1 MPLGLDYGLIAALCW
16 GSTDVLATIGGR
28 RLGSLP
34 VVAIAQAASLL
45 VVVILAIVQGSGL
58 PSDPGALAASLFFG
72 VVAAGAYLSFFT
84 ALRIGPLAVVSP
96 VVAAYGGLTVVAA
109 VLIRNET
116 LTLLQAL
123 GAALATA
130 GVVLTGVVF
139 EGGWRGTR
147 IVGRGVV
154 FSLIAMLLF
163 TVLTVGLATPIR
175 AVGWLPVVLG
185 SRLAN
190 AATVWT
196 VLVVVVVLRSS
207 RTSLLL
213 TGSPT
218 EERGTASTPTR
229 AASAAGLAG
238 LLDVIGTV
246 AFAIGLAVAPTWIVG
261 LASSFGPAVAVIV
274 AVVLWGERLRASQWV
289 GLAGIAAGLV
299 AVALP

>member
-16 GSTDVLATIGGR
+16 GSTDVFATIGGR

-34 VVAIAQAASLL
+34 VAAIAQGVSLL
-45 VVVILAIVQGSGL
+45 VAVIIAMPLGGDLPTDPVVL
-58 PSDPGALAASLFFG
+58 GASFFFG
-72 VVAAGAYLSFFT
+72 MVAAGAYLSFFT

-96 VVAAYGGLTVVAA
+96 VVAAYGGLTVVGS
-109 VLIRNET
+109 VLIRGES
-116 LTLLQAL
+116 LTAFQAL

-139 EGGWRGTR
+139 DGGWRGTR

-163 TVLTVGLATPIR
+163 TVLTVGMATPIR
-175 AVGWLPVVLG
+175 AAGWLPVVLA

-190 AATVWT
+190 AATIW
-196 VLVVVVVLRSS
+196 VVLGLV
-207 RTSLLL
+207 LLL
-213 TGSPT
+213 RPARGSILLQSSSDARPTGPES
-218 EERGTASTPTR
+218 AR
-229 AASAAGLAG
+229 AATAAGLAG
-238 LLDVIGTV
+238 LLDVVGVV
-246 AFAIGLAVAPTWIVG
+246 AFAMGLAVAPTWIVG
-261 LASSFGPAVAVIV
+261 LASSFGPVV
-274 AVVLWGERLRASQWV
+274 AVVVAVALWGERLRTSQWL